1 VRSLLRTVCVGA
13 ALAVA
18 LPAYGQ
24 SLGDI
29 ARQEEARRASVKAT
43 VRTLSNADLRPS
55 EIAAQPGS
63 APAESCYMSKSQGR
77 CVSADELVSASN
89 ADIQS
94 RAIAPKEGNW
104 RQNADSIRLQ
114 LETARRRVASLE
126 SAVATEGRSPGERE
140 VMQKTLMTARQSIVD
155 AEERW
160 EDFERSATTLHI
172 PRAWLE
178 PIPTL
183 TTRNPQ

>member
-1 VRSLLRTVCVGA
+1 VRSLLRTVCWGA
-13 ALAVA
+13 AIAVA

-29 ARQEEARRASVKAT
+29 ARQEESRRASVKTA
-43 VRTLSNADLRPS
+43 VKTLSNADLRPS

-77 CVSADELVSASN
+77 CVSAEELVSVSN

-94 RAIAPKEGNW
+94 RAIAPKEGSW

-114 LETARRRVASLE
+114 LETARRRVVSLE
-126 SAVATEGRSPGERE
+126 GAAANEGRSPGERE
-140 VMQKTLMTARQSIVD
+140 VMQKALVTARQSIAA